1 MKKLLL
7 TLIITGLLVNFAV
20 IVSGQTTPH
29 ADRRQKNQKHRIKTG
44 AKSGEI
50 TKREAKSIHHSTKS
64 AKRYEA
70 KAKSDGKV
78 TWKERARLQ
87 HKENK
92 SSRNIFRTKHNKKD
106 RN

>member
-1 MKKLLL
+1 MKKILL
-7 TLIITGLLVNFAV
+7 TLIITGLFGIFVVNAF
-20 IVSGQTTPH
+20 GQTTPH
-29 ADRRQKNQKHRIKTG
+29 ADRRQKNQKHRVKTG
-44 AKSGEI
+44 VKSGEI
-50 TKREAKSIHHSTKS
+50 TKREAKSIHHGTKS

-92 SSRNIFRTKHNKKD
+92 SSRNIYRTKYNKKD

>member
-1 MKKLLL
+1 MKKILL
-7 TLIITGLLVNFAV
+7 ITMLLGLFGVTANTSL
-20 IVSGQTTPH
+20 GQVTPG
-29 ADRRQKNQKHRIKTG
+29 ADKRQSNQKHRFKKG
-44 AKSGEI
+44 VKSGEI
-50 TKREAKSIHHSTKS
+50 TKREAKSVRKSTKS

-92 SSRNIFRTKHNKKD
+92 SSRKIYRTKHNNRD

>member
-7 TLIITGLLVNFAV
+7 TIIALGLFGVFAF
-20 IVSGQTTPH
+20 GQITPG
-29 ADRRQKNQKHRIKTG
+29 ADKRQKNQKHRVKTG
-44 AKSGEI
+44 VKSGEI
-50 TKREAKSIHHSTKS
+50 TKREAKSIHKSTAE

-78 TWKERARLQ
+78 TWKERAKLQ
-87 HKENK
+87 SKENK
-92 SSRNIFRTKHNKKD
+92 SSRKIYRTKNNKRD